1 MNIRELNY
9 CLDYFITLFILLDY
23 SEIRR
28 KIMNPI
34 LTLKIIKPSP
44 LLYFLFHLLFS
55 AVNGDWFCV
64 LWLSFRGG
72 EGTMML
78 FQAIQ

>member
-34 LTLKIIKPSP
+34 LTSKIIKPSP
-44 LLYFLFHLLFS
+44 LLYF
-55 AVNGDWFCV
+55 
-64 LWLSFRGG
+64 
-72 EGTMML
+72 
-78 FQAIQ
+78 